1 MAEYKEEDMVMSI
14 DGPPAEDYKPV
25 KVRTS
30 PYDYDLFVIGGGSG
44 GLSASKEAAKLGA
57 KVGLADFVNPSPQGT
72 NWGLGGTCVNVGC
85 IPKKMMHYAGSFGEF
100 YEDEIETG
108 WALPPQKSHNWQ
120 RMVKNVQ
127 EHIQGLNW
135 GYKLSL
141 VDGHVT
147 YFNNYASFVD
157 AHTVKL
163 TNAAGAEVKRLTA
176 EKFLIAVGLRPSFG
190 GLPGAEQCCFTSDD
204 LFSMQEVPGPILV
217 VGASYIS
224 LECAGFLHS
233 LGKDVTVMVRSIFLR
248 GFDTEMSSMVGEY
261 MEAVGVKFMRQAVP
275 TRFERTPSGSVLVHY
290 SQEDIEKTC
299 EFGSVLLAIGRN
311 AVTEGV
317 HLESAGV
324 IVNPK
329 NKKVIV
335 DEYERSNV
343 SHIWAI
349 GDCADVRLELTPVAI
364 KAGLYLA
371 RRLFTGA
378 SLKMDYVNVPTTVFT
393 PLEYG
398 CVGYSEDS
406 AYEIYGKDNVEV
418 YHSSFTPLEWNFSE
432 KRKNHRSFAKLICL
446 KTHNE
451 LVIGV
456 HYLGP
461 HAGEVIQGLAVAV
474 KAGATKEVFDMTVGI
489 HPTCAEEFTTLKVTK
504 ASGANAA
511 KTGC

>member
-1 MAEYKEEDMVMSI
+1 MAEYEEEVMSL
-14 DGPPAEDYKPV
+14 DAPMTEYLPV
-25 KVRTS
+25 KVRSS

-44 GLSASKEAAKLGA
+44 GLSAAKEAAKLGA
-57 KVGLADFVNPSPQGT
+57 KVGLADFVKPTPQGT
-72 NWGLGGTCVNVGC
+72 TWGLGGTCVNVGC
-85 IPKKMMHYAGSFGEF
+85 IPKKMMHFAGQFGEF

-108 WALPPQKSHNWQ
+108 WALPPQKTHNWQ

-141 VDGHVT
+141 VDNHVT

-157 AHTVKL
+157 PHTVKL
-163 TNAAGAEVKRLTA
+163 TNAQGAEVKRLTS

-204 LFSMQEVPGPILV
+204 LFSMPEIKEPVLV
-217 VGASYIS
+217 IGASYIS

-261 MEAVGVKFMRQAVP
+261 MEAVGVKFLRSAYP
-275 TRFERTPSGSVLVHY
+275 AGFERTPSGSVLVHY
-290 SQEDIEKTC
+290 TQEDASKTG
-299 EFGSVLLAIGRN
+299 EYASVLLAIGRH
-311 AVTEGV
+311 AVTDGIN
-317 HLESAGV
+317 LNAAGV
-324 IVNPK
+324 ITNPK

-335 DEYERSNV
+335 DEFERSNV
-343 SHIWAI
+343 PHIWAI

-364 KAGLYLA
+364 KAGVYLA
-371 RRLFTGA
+371 KRLFEEGRV
-378 SLKMDYVNVPTTVFT
+378 KMDYINVPTTVFT

-398 CVGYSEDS
+398 CVGYSEEA
-406 AYEIYGKDNVEV
+406 AYEIYGKDDVEV
-418 YHSSFTPLEWNFSE
+418 YHSSFTPLEWNFLE

-446 KTHNE
+446 KSQHE
-451 LVIGV
+451 LIIGA

-461 HAGEVIQGLAVAV
+461 HAGEVIQGIAVAV